1 MTTILDAEAIREI
14 LPHRYP
20 FLFIDKVLEL
30 TPEKSITAIKNV
42 TINEPQFEGHF
53 PAHPIM
59 PGVLMIEAMAQAGG
73 VLYVKT
79 TGEALSDDNWF
90 FLAGVNNARFKSIVK
105 PGDQLRLDIKVLR
118 AKRSV
123 WVFQGTATVDGK
135 LACSAEILTARG
147 SIK

>member
-1 MTTILDAEAIREI
+1 MKTILDAEEIREI

-42 TINEPQFEGHF
+42 TLNEPQFEGHF

-73 VLYVKT
+73 ILYVKT

-105 PGDQLRLDIKVLR
+105 PGDQLRLEIKVLR
-118 AKRSV
+118 ARRSL
-123 WVFQGTATVDGK
+123 WVFEGTA
-135 LACSAEILTARG
+135 
-147 SIK
+147 

>member
-1 MTTILDAEAIREI
+1 MNQLISTEEIRDI

-20 FLFIDKVLEL
+20 FLLIDKVIDLN
-30 TPEKSITAIKNV
+30 EKSITAIKNV
-42 TINEPQFEGHF
+42 TINEPYFKGHF
-53 PAHPIM
+53 PDHPIM

-73 VLYVKT
+73 VLYVKS

-105 PGDQLRLDIKVLR
+105 PGDQLRIEVEVIKT
-118 AKRSV
+118 KRSL
-123 WVFQGTATVDGK
+123 WVFQGTATVDGE

-147 SIK
+147 RVK